1 MKKILFAIIALAVT
15 AGCTTEKLPVA
26 LGLEQ
31 TSVTINAKGEPQSVK
46 VLTNAEGWTADFAE
60 ANDWCTIAQSA
71 NILSVSAT
79 ENTSTDGR
87 SVMVIVRAGKEE
99 ITLEVK
105 QAGVEKTFK
114 VSTDLAILN
123 PDGTG
128 KVSVEVTSNIGEW
141 NAVLDDETDFKL
153 ERTEKGFDLSALSAN
168 NTTRKRETKVNVTV
182 ENAGKPLT
190 VTVRQHP
197 GLSLYHIKTPVDFSN
212 GRVLSVTDDN
222 GAVIAKICRE
232 YIRESSTVF
241 GQKTVL
247 YLAPDNELDMA
258 HGIELESGRTI
269 TWDPTPAT
277 GEIISFA
284 ENAETPGEITEFWIS
299 NSGRLVTDLGN
310 EEDRTPKF
318 VTDKLVDSRDGE
330 VYGIVKIGVHWWMTE
345 NLRTGYYANGDEID
359 GKWSDTGSLV
369 FVRDYLNT
377 WGCWYNG
384 LAVTDERGLAP
395 EGWMVPDNDTWNLL
409 ITRYTR
415 KGSARYKST
424 NVQAGWPASTA
435 DAAKKPTDDT
445 GFNALAT
452 YYFNPQTY
460 DISTD
465 SQETWFWS
473 SSTTYDPLTK
483 TDSQFYVRITDTGA
497 NLVFNSDTSFG
508 SFHSPQLFGHNVRC
522 AKKCFEF

>member
-1 MKKILFAIIALAVT
+1 MKKILFAIIALAVA
-15 AGCTTEKLPVA
+15 AGCTDNKLPVA

-46 VLTNAEGWTADFAE
+46 VFTNAEGWTADFAE

-79 ENTSTDGR
+79 ENTSIDGR
-87 SVMVIVRAGKEE
+87 SVIVVVRAGKEE
-99 ITLEVK
+99 TTLEVK

-128 KVSVEVTSNIGEW
+128 KVSVEVTSNIGKWTAEL
-141 NAVLDDETDFKL
+141 ADETYFKMEL
-153 ERTEKGFDLSALSAN
+153 TENGFDLSALSAN
-168 NTTRKRETKVNVTV
+168 STTRKREAKVNVTV
-182 ENAGKPLT
+182 ENVEKPLV

-197 GLSLYHIKTPVDFSN
+197 GLSLYHIKTPIDFSK
-212 GRVLSVTDDN
+212 GRVQSVTDDN

-232 YIRESSTVF
+232 YIRESSEVY

-269 TWDPTPAT
+269 TWDPTPVT

-284 ENAETPGEITEFWIS
+284 ENPETPGEITEFWIS
-299 NSGRLVTDLGN
+299 NSGRLVTELGS
-310 EEDRTPKF
+310 EEDRTPKL
-318 VTDKLVDSRDGE
+318 VADKLVDSRDGN

-345 NLRTGYYANGDEID
+345 NLRTGYYANGDRID
-359 GKWSDTGSLV
+359 GVWEDTGSLV
-369 FVRDYLNT
+369 YIEQYLNT
-377 WGCWYNG
+377 WGCYYNG
-384 LAVTDERGLAP
+384 FAVTDERGLAP

-424 NVQAGWPASTA
+424 NAQAGWPASTA

-452 YYFNPQTY
+452 YFYNPSSG
-460 DISTD
+460 IIND
-465 SQETWFWS
+465 SQDTWFWS
-473 SSTTYDPLTK
+473 STTTYDPLTK

-497 NLVFNSDTSFG
+497 NLLFNPDASFG